1 MFKIGKRDFST
12 FIKRIFKIEN
22 YLSIIRFFSIH
33 KKPLKRIV
41 NEILSSGTYTK
52 SLRFNTPT
60 GTHQTRLYSPDDFS
74 TFNLIFCRKD
84 YLHKNKHKVILD
96 IGSNIGAILMNTK
109 CTFKYAVG
117 VEYNKYLIKI
127 SNELKDYLDLKNC
140 EFYFDDFMKIELDK
154 KFDVILSLA
163 NHHTFDKNIDNKDLY
178 FKKIYNLL
186 KINGILIFESHSP
199 LYEKEKDL
207 ILVLEKLKTEYET
220 IENGIYKFGNFF
232 DLNRKFFIFKKK

>member
-1 MFKIGKRDFST
+1 MYGHYLSKLNYLKHLLSFDKNRGIRKTIISYN
-12 FIKRIFKIEN
+12 KKIEN
-22 YLSIIRFFSIH
+22 EFDYNLGFFYQSFPKINLSGLRNTS
-33 KKPLKRIV
+33 KRV
-41 NEILSSGTYTK
+41 DIL
-52 SLRFNTPT
+52 
-60 GTHQTRLYSPDDFS
+60 
-74 TFNLIFCRKD
+74 NL
-84 YLHKNKHKVILD
+84 NKYFLNKEVLD

-140 EFYFDDFMKIELDK
+140 EFYCDDFMKIELDK

-163 NHHTFDKNIDNKDLY
+163 NHHTFDKNIDNTDLY

-186 KINGILIFESHSP
+186 KIDGILIFESHSP

-207 ILVLEKLKTEYET
+207 ILVLEKLKTEYEI